1 MDLSPLILSF
11 ETAVLAM
18 VIAGVIGVAIAM
30 LLANFR
36 FPGRDVLD
44 VVSTWP
50 LVMPP
55 TVLGYYLLV
64 LVGTR
69 SPIGRA
75 FDAVTGSSIVFTFNG
90 VVLAAVVGSL
100 PLVVKT
106 TRTALEEV
114 DPTLILA
121 ARTLGATRLRALL
134 SIQLPLAYRGLVA
147 ALMLAFAKS
156 MGDFGITLMVAGNI
170 PGKTRTAALA
180 IFDDLQAQ
188 RNDEALMLAAVVTI
202 IVSLLLYVV
211 AKLTARERAH

>member
-1 MDLSPLILSF
+1 MDLRPLILSF
-11 ETAVLAM
+11 ETAMLAM
-18 VIAGVIGVAIAM
+18 VIAGVVGVAIAM

-121 ARTLGATRLRALL
+121 ARTLGATRLRALV
-134 SIQLPLAYRGLVA
+134 SVQLPLAYRGLVA

-202 IVSLLLYVV
+202 IVSVLLYIV

>member
-106 TRTALEEV
+106 TRTALEAV
-114 DPTLILA
+114 DPPLVLV
-121 ARTLGATRLRALL
+121 ARTLGATRLRALV
-134 SIQLPLAYRGLVA
+134 SVQLPLAYRGLVA

-188 RNDEALMLAAVVTI
+188 RNDESLMLSAVVTI
-202 IVSLLLYVV
+202 IVSVLLYIV

>member
-1 MDLSPLILSF
+1 MDYSPLLLSL
-11 ETAVLAM
+11 ETAVIAM
-18 VIAGVIGVAIAM
+18 VIAGVIGVGIAIV
-30 LLANFR
+30 LANFR
-36 FPGRDVLD
+36 FPGRDLID
-44 VVSTWP
+44 VVTTWP

-64 LVGTR
+64 VVGTR

-75 FDAVTGSSIVFTFNG
+75 FDAVTGSSIVFTFHG

-106 TRTALEEV
+106 TRTALEEI
-114 DPTLILA
+114 DPTLVVA
-121 ARTLGATRLRALL
+121 ARTLGATRLRAIL
-134 SIQLPLAYRGLVA
+134 SVQLPLAYRGVVA

-156 MGDFGITLMVAGNI
+156 TGDFGITLMVAGNI

-188 RNDEALMLAAVVTI
+188 RNDEAFTLAAIVTI
-202 IVSLLLYVV
+202 VVSALLYVV
-211 AKLTARERAH
+211 AKLTAREHAR

>member
-121 ARTLGATRLRALL
+121 ARTLGATRLRALV
-134 SIQLPLAYRGLVA
+134 SVQLPLAYRGLVA

-202 IVSLLLYVV
+202 IVSVLLYIV

>member
-1 MDLSPLILSF
+1 VDLRPLILSF

-18 VIAGVIGVAIAM
+18 VIAGVVGVAIAM

-44 VVSTWP
+44 VVTTWP

-64 LVGTR
+64 LVGMR

-75 FDAVTGSSIVFTFNG
+75 FEAVTGSSIVFTFNG

-134 SIQLPLAYRGLVA
+134 SVQLPLAYRGIVA

-170 PGKTRTAALA
+170 PGKTQTAALA

-188 RNDEALMLAAVVTI
+188 RNDDALMLATIVTV
-202 IVSLLLYVV
+202 IVSVLLYVV

>member
-1 MDLSPLILSF
+1 M
-11 ETAVLAM
+11 
-18 VIAGVIGVAIAM
+18 
-30 LLANFR
+30 
-36 FPGRDVLD
+36 
-44 VVSTWP
+44 
-50 LVMPP
+50 
-55 TVLGYYLLV
+55 LV

-121 ARTLGATRLRALL
+121 ARTLGATRLRALV
-134 SIQLPLAYRGLVA
+134 SVQLPLAYRGLVA

-202 IVSLLLYVV
+202 IVSVLLYIV

>member
-1 MDLSPLILSF
+1 MDLRPLILSF
-11 ETAVLAM
+11 ETAMLAM
-18 VIAGVIGVAIAM
+18 VIAGVVGVAIAM

-44 VVSTWP
+44 VVTTWP

-75 FDAVTGSSIVFTFNG
+75 FEAVTGSSIVFTFNG

-134 SIQLPLAYRGLVA
+134 SVQLPLAYRGIVA

-170 PGKTRTAALA
+170 PGKTQTAALA

-188 RNDEALMLAAVVTI
+188 RNDDALMLATIVTV
-202 IVSLLLYVV
+202 IVSVLLYVV

>member
-134 SIQLPLAYRGLVA
+134 SVQLPLAYRGLVA

-202 IVSLLLYVV
+202 IVSVLLYIV

>member
-1 MDLSPLILSF
+1 MDYRPLLLSF
-11 ETAVLAM
+11 ETAVIAM
-18 VIAGVIGVAIAM
+18 VIAGVVGVAIAM

-36 FPGRDVLD
+36 FPGRDIVD

-64 LVGTR
+64 AVGTK
-69 SPIGRA
+69 SVIGRA
-75 FDAVTGSSIVFTFNG
+75 FEAVTGTSIVFTFNG
-90 VVLAAVVGSL
+90 VVLAGVVGAL

-106 TRTALEEV
+106 TRTALEEI
-114 DPTLILA
+114 DPTLVLA
-121 ARTLGATRLRALL
+121 ARTLGATRARALFTV
-134 SIQLPLAYRGLVA
+134 QLPLAYRGLVA

-188 RNDEALMLAAVVTI
+188 RNDEAFTTAAIVTVV
-202 IVSLLLYVV
+202 VSLLLYIV
-211 AKLTARERAH
+211 AKLTARERGR